1 MHSITLDF
9 DVIVLSEIWSYN
21 INLYSALFAGYNFYY
36 DLPVSGSVGG
46 VGIYIKNT
54 ITQNQV
60 NTMKIQTTDDCSV
73 ENIWLEISKGQQK
86 YIIGGIYRHPGQDI
100 AKFSDN
106 IEKIFVEL
114 KKVKN
119 TLFDCW

>member
-21 INLYSALFAGYNFYY
+21 INLYSTLFAGYNFYY